1 MRFDSARQAWHDAFD
16 GSAAAFDYE
25 AMGNRSTVTSKTRRG
40 RKLIIRGEVQGEAN
54 QVICRIDAPRVSGVE
69 TIVGKGSG
77 ERVMDSC
84 EKGIIQSVVAK
95 LRQSDPLAYCWG
107 MAAYAPP
114 AKRFKERAAL
124 LQYLMSEFDKWEEPH
139 PRDKVSQ
146 LALFCISASALR
158 DVNGRSIDLG
168 HARKILGCDKK
179 RWDREWKSLWQ
190 RLQRRLDPLP
200 ARALGPISE
209 VVEIYKEK
217 LLKAG

>member
-1 MRFDSARQAWHDAFD
+1 MRFVSARQAWHDAFD

-25 AMGNRSTVTSKTRRG
+25 AMGNRSTITSKARRG
-40 RKLIIRGEVQGEAN
+40 RKLIIRGDVQGEAN
-54 QVICRIDAPRVSGVE
+54 QVICCIDAPRVKGVE
-69 TIVGKGSG
+69 TNVGKGSG
-77 ERVMDSC
+77 SRVMDSC

-139 PRDKVSQ
+139 PREKVGQ
-146 LALFCISASALR
+146 LALFCITASALR
-158 DVNGRSIDLG
+158 DVNGRPIDLG
-168 HARKILGCDKK
+168 HARTILGCDKK
-179 RWDREWKSLWQ
+179 RWDGEWVKIWK

-200 ARALGPISE
+200 ARALGPVSH
-209 VVEIYKEK
+209 VVQEYRGR
-217 LLKAG
+217 LNAAC

>member
-25 AMGNRSTVTSKTRRG
+25 AMGNRSTVTSKARRG

-54 QVICRIDAPRVSGVE
+54 QVICRIDVPRVSGVE
-69 TIVGKGSG
+69 AIVGKGSG
-77 ERVMDSC
+77 SRVMDSC

-168 HARKILGCDKK
+168 HARKILWCDKK
-179 RWDREWKSLWQ
+179 GWDGTWVKIWK

-200 ARALGPISE
+200 GRALGPVSE
-209 VVEIYKEK
+209 LVQEYRIRFK
-217 LLKAG
+217 KAC